1 MKAENGGLGDLGKI
15 LAELPDNE
23 ETRRKALL
31 LREFLVTDENARV
44 QIADIENGVFRDTL
58 NADEAA
64 LAERLF
70 NNIKNE
76 FEINSQKDMMDLW
89 LMVAL
94 FTKSKRFMR
103 AESKDV
109 AFINRLASIQK
120 KFLDSYSQLGREL
133 GLSRQQRL
141 IRRVSTMDST
151 GSITELFAGIA
162 QVEMATPAKR
172 KAKKD
177 GISNRERK
185 QVKATTRKNA
195 KKS

>member
-1 MKAENGGLGDLGKI
+1 
-15 LAELPDNE
+15 
-23 ETRRKALL
+23 LL

-141 IRRVSTMDST
+141 IRRVTTMDST

-162 QVEMATPAKR
+162 QVEMARPAKR
-172 KAKKD
+172 KAKD

-185 QVKATTRKNA
+185 QIKATTRKNA